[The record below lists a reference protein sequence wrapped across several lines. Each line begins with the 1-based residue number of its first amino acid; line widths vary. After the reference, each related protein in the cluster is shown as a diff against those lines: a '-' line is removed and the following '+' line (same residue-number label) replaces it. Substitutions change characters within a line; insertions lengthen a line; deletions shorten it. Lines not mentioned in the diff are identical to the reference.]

1 MAVFS
6 PEEEIRSPPE
16 RGTEKRKRKD
26 TPVVHRINWDDLQ
39 KTQPDPRLNREPNRD
54 YPPEKF
60 RKIFLHPT
68 VTFWCQARSA
78 VGRGV
83 DHGLS
88 QEKGKLKISRV
99 EDIAGTFFKK
109 EVEKLSDQPVQQ
121 FSEQIQNF
129 KKLLVVLYKGVK
141 VRNNFGASYRILE
154 HYKDTVEMIRRQVDH
169 LIALFR

>member
-1 MAVFS
+1 M
-6 PEEEIRSPPE
+6 
-16 RGTEKRKRKD
+16 
-26 TPVVHRINWDDLQ
+26 
-39 KTQPDPRLNREPNRD
+39 
-54 YPPEKF
+54 
-60 RKIFLHPT
+60 
-68 VTFWCQARSA
+68 
-78 VGRGV
+78 